1 MRLLPYSKHYLCN
14 TCGRQFIYINFW
26 SALSILLM
34 GVILSL
40 LAIFADTLG
49 IGGQQG
55 FGVKQTVLLGIGI
68 GLSAF
73 GLFFAFIKYC
83 MDRFT

>member
-1 MRLLPYSKHYLCN
+1 
-14 TCGRQFIYINFW
+14 
-26 SALSILLM
+26 M

-40 LAIFADTLG
+40 LAIFADALG

-83 MDRFT
+83 MDRLT